1 MGFNLAAKMA
11 LWPIGKILWQV
22 DQSELLKFF
31 QSSSDFFFH
40 RPSLFFYYLEK
51 KKKASRL
58 FSFLTPLTPSPLFHL
73 LFLRKEGIHPWV
85 TFCAHETSLGGAN
98 SFSVGFRL
106 RSHSGSPPVW
116 AHNTCKFGCY
126 FDLTR

>member
-51 KKKASRL
+51 KKK
-58 FSFLTPLTPSPLFHL
+58 SFPFVQLSDSAYAFTTIPFTVP
-73 LFLRKEGIHPWV
+73 
-85 TFCAHETSLGGAN
+85 
-98 SFSVGFRL
+98 
-106 RSHSGSPPVW
+106 
-116 AHNTCKFGCY
+116 
-126 FDLTR
+126 